1 MSPRSLWHPS
11 QSQYGYGGTPYPDY
25 GERLGTGATGPDAE
39 TTLGPE
45 AKQYWSYAR
54 IDEDPNTSS
63 WEKGCT
69 YAFGL
74 DYAWGMS
81 S

>member
-25 GERLGTGATGPDAE
+25 GARLSGAAGTKVEDV
-39 TTLGPE
+39 LGSE

-54 IDEDPNTSS
+54 VDEAGD
-63 WEKGCT
+63 WQKGCT